1 MAAIAI
7 TEPVDGGDVDGLVQK
22 LNNEMEL
29 LLDGA
34 GVPKE
39 VQDKLAQCCMR
50 SALFSFLACG
60 RGDKRTVR
68 ADHHTSIMDLH
79 VCTRALCTDIC
90 EKSGKRKAVAVSE
103 GQSRELINWVSHGQ
117 VSGRKGEGT
126 GLGVT
131 GLSWEMRE
139 GG

>member
-7 TEPVDGGDVDGLVQK
+7 TEPVDGGDVVGLVQK
-22 LNNEMEL
+22 LNNEMQF

-34 GVPKE
+34 GVSAE
-39 VQDKLAQCCMR
+39 VQDKLAQCCIS

-60 RGDKRTVR
+60 RGDKRTAR

-79 VCTRALCTDIC
+79 ACTRALCTDIC